1 MFARFV
7 ALNHLK
13 LLKIRKIKYLFTI
26 QQQSKQHS
34 GLWLYIN
41 QTTTSFFSSWPKS
54 AAIWTRSYTEGL
66 RSGNTRLS
74 FILLVIQTV
83 ICYFLSQFLFSTL
96 SGFPFPPPTSS
107 LCQSSVFTLQWIQP
121 VVKLPLRTLRV
132 SKPAIIS
139 LSLSPLHSDSIW
151 RASQPERW
159 ARSSCQRRRAV
170 GGTPRLIEH
179 CLDVDMRKTLFPI

>member
-41 QTTTSFFSSWPKS
+41 QTTTSFFSSLPKS
-54 AAIWTRSYTEGL
+54 AALWTRSYTEGL

-83 ICYFLSQFLFSTL
+83 ICCFLSQFLFFTL

-121 VVKLPLRTLRV
+121 VVKLPLRSLRV

-139 LSLSPLHSDSIW
+139 LSLSALCSVTLSEGRPSLRDGHAAPARDG
-151 RASQPERW
+151 ERL
-159 ARSSCQRRRAV
+159 V
-170 GGTPRLIEH
+170 GLRG
-179 CLDVDMRKTLFPI
+179 